1 MNKIEL
7 IQGTAMEAGISKA
20 QAKAAIDAAIKVM
33 TEALVKGDKVA
44 IAGFGTLSVQE
55 KAERQGVNPS
65 TGQKITIP
73 SKKVVKFKP
82 GAELSTKVK

>member
-7 IQGTAMEAGISKA
+7 IQGVAMEASISKT

-33 TEALVKGDKVA
+33 TGALAKGDKVA

-55 KAERQGVNPS
+55 KAQRQGVKPS
-65 TGQKITIP
+65 TGEKIIIP
-73 SKKVVKFKP
+73 AKKVVKFKS
-82 GAELSTKVK
+82 GTELASKVK